1 MLIAH
6 YAVVHA
12 VANHTRGIAGHAAYV
27 CNVGARLR
35 SGEVLQGQIRQI
47 HVVLLHGGV
56 HVAAIEGSGHRTVV
70 VAHNAAHKVLAVSNA
85 GAGAADDHAGGFVH
99 TGNAAHFGRAGHH
112 TGEPAALNGALVLTG
127 NAAHRAA
134 ASAGNHIAGDGQFID
149 ERALLHI
156 AEETHGRSVLRQR
169 NAGNAVA
176 AALEFAPEGGN
187 ALKIHAGQVNVLV
200 QDHQLVLAP
209 AVQSAVLRQAHQILC
224 RSNVD
229 GLLLRL
235 IFRQSCPRQHGQ
247 QHAQAEQRR
256 QNPLR
261 SVFQFAHC
269 CSPPLLFSSDASG
282 LSFVGGSS
290 ALVTSSR

>member
-6 YAVVHA
+6 RAVVHT
-12 VANHTRGIAGHAAYV
+12 VPDHTRGRTGHAAHV
-27 CNVGARLR
+27 RDGGAGLR
-35 SGEVLQGQIRQI
+35 GGEVLQGQVRQV

-56 HVAAIEGSGHRTVV
+56 HVAAVEGSGHRAVV
-70 VAHNAAHKVLAVSNA
+70 VAHNAAHKVLPVSNA

-99 TGNAAHFGRAGHH
+99 AGNAAHLGRTGHH
-112 TGEPAALNGALVLTG
+112 AAEPAALNGALVFAG
-127 NAAHRAA
+127 NAAHGAA
-134 ASAGNHIAGDGQFID
+134 ASAGNHIAGDGQLID
-149 ERALLHI
+149 ERPLLHV
-156 AEETHGRSVLRQR
+156 AEEAHGRAVLRQR

-187 ALKIHAGQVNVLV
+187 ALKIHAGQVNVCI
-200 QDHQLVLAP
+200 QNHQLVLAP
-209 AVQSAVLRQAHQILC
+209 TVQAAALCQVQQIL
-224 RSNVD
+224 RRGNVN

-235 IFRQSCPRQHGQ
+235 IRRQGCPRQHSQ

-269 CSPPLLFSSDASG
+269 CSPPLSFSSDASG
-282 LSFVGGSS
+282 FPSVGGSS
-290 ALVTSSR
+290 ALVTSSK